1 MGWLP
6 ENKAFTLP
14 MPYYKLKYSVLFTQQ
29 SGAISMNQF
38 KNQPKLL
45 MLAMSVAMG
54 SAEAA
59 VFQQTDLAQGYMQ
72 VAENTT
78 TAPATDKAKTT
89 TPPAATD
96 KAKEAKCGADKAKE
110 GKCGAKSTEAKCG
123 ADKAKEGKCGAKST
137 EGKCGEAKCGADKKS
152 TETTKEET
160 KSE

>member
-1 MGWLP
+1 
-6 ENKAFTLP
+6 
-14 MPYYKLKYSVLFTQQ
+14 
-29 SGAISMNQF
+29 MNQF

-54 SAEAA
+54 SAEAV

-78 TAPATDKAKTT
+78 TAPATDKTKTM

-96 KAKEAKCGADKAKE
+96 KAKEAKCGADKAQ
-110 GKCGAKSTEAKCG
+110 
-123 ADKAKEGKCGAKST
+123 EGKCGAKST

-152 TETTKEET
+152 TEATKEET